1 MIEII
6 LVRVLCAVV
15 AYNSVVCLNDMTPAT
30 SHAMRFTYVA
40 QAGGALG
47 TVFGLDYALPL
58 LMVGIAARPFVDRR
72 RPLHG

>member
-30 SHAMRFTYVA
+30 SHTMRFTYVA
-40 QAGGALG
+40 QAGGAIGAMLG
-47 TVFGLDYALPL
+47 FEYALPL
-58 LMVGIAARPFVDRR
+58 MLAGVAARPFVDRR
-72 RPLHG
+72 RPLYG

>member
-6 LVRVLCAVV
+6 LVRVLSAAI
-15 AYNSVVCLNDMTPAT
+15 AYHTIVCLNDMTPAT
-30 SHAMRFTYVA
+30 SHLVRSVYVV

-58 LMVGIAARPFVDRR
+58 LMVGIAALPFVDRR

>member
-40 QAGGALG
+40 QAGGAIGAMLG
-47 TVFGLDYALPL
+47 IEYALPL
-58 LMVGIAARPFVDRR
+58 MLAGVAARPFVDRR
-72 RPLHG
+72 RSLYG

>member
-30 SHAMRFTYVA
+30 AHSVRLAYVA
-40 QAGGALG
+40 QAGGAIGAMLG
-47 TVFGLDYALPL
+47 IEYALPL
-58 LMVGIAARPFVDRR
+58 MLAGVAARPFVDRR
-72 RPLHG
+72 RPLYG